1 MRWASALTAAA
12 IGTGAVAGPV
22 AAATPSVAA
31 PQRAKAVT
39 SAVECTS
46 SNHKL
51 AKKLAADMAE
61 ALASRESMASLSFFD
76 RPTGTSCTSDA
87 AKRYDGASVTKTVI
101 LGALLYQ
108 KGGTLTEAEDALAR
122 KMIIDSDNTAATT
135 LWKQLSDLKDPKKPD
150 PVRIQEFLDKAGM
163 GSTVLDKEGSWGLTQ
178 VTADDQA
185 KLLRLFTGADDSVL
199 GSKSRSYALEL
210 MNQVQSIQ
218 RWGATAGAP
227 LDSVVHVKNG
237 WLQRSQNPD
246 VDSFDRGDWKVN
258 SMAALTENGYG
269 SGLVVLTENNRVPE
283 GHPANEGWDY
293 GIETIETVSRA
304 IYRDVYP
311 DAEGYHP
318 SRPTSPASPSAA
330 EPGAA
335 R

>member
-39 SAVECTS
+39 STVQCTS

-51 AKKLAADMAE
+51 AKRLSADIAE
-61 ALASRESMASLSFFD
+61 ALASRKSMASLSFFD
-76 RPTGTSCTSDA
+76 RPTGTSCSSDA
-87 AKRYDGASVTKTVI
+87 AKKYDGASVTKTVI
-101 LGALLYQ
+101 LAALLYQ

-135 LWKQLSDLKDPKKPD
+135 LWKQLSDLTDPKKPD
-150 PVRIQEFLDKAGM
+150 PVKIQEFLDKAGM
-163 GSTVLDKEGSWGLTQ
+163 GGTVLDKEGSWGLTQ
-178 VTADDQA
+178 VTAQDQA
-185 KLLRLFTGADDSVL
+185 RLLRLFTGADDSVL

-246 VDSFDRGDWKVN
+246 VDAFDRGDWKVN

-318 SRPTSPASPSAA
+318 SRPTSPAGPSAA
-330 EPGAA
+330 GPGAA

>member
-1 MRWASALTAAA
+1 MRWASTLTAAA
-12 IGTGAVAGPV
+12 IGAGAVAGPV

-31 PQRAKAVT
+31 PQRATAVT
-39 SAVECTS
+39 SKVHCTS
-46 SNHKL
+46 NHHKL
-51 AKKLAADMAE
+51 AKKLEADIAE
-61 ALASRESMASLSFFD
+61 ALASRKSMASLSFFD

-87 AKRYDGASVTKTVI
+87 GKKYDAASVAKTII

-108 KGGTLTEAEDALAR
+108 KDGTLTEAEDALAR

-150 PVRIQEFLDKAGM
+150 PVKIQEFLDEAGM
-163 GSTVLDKEGSWGLTQ
+163 GNTVLDKEGSWGLTQ

-185 KLLRLFTGADDSVL
+185 KLLRLFTGDDDSVL

-227 LDSVVHVKNG
+227 LDSVIHVKDG

-258 SMAALTENGYG
+258 SMAALTENGYD

-283 GHPANEGWDY
+283 GHPTNEGWDY

-318 SRPTSPASPSAA
+318 SRPTSPAP
-330 EPGAA
+330 
-335 R
+335 

>member
-1 MRWASALTAAA
+1 MRWASALSAAA
-12 IGTGAVAGPV
+12 IGAGAVAGPV

-39 SAVECTS
+39 SKVECTS

-51 AKKLAADMAE
+51 AKKLAADIAE

-87 AKRYDGASVTKTVI
+87 AKKYDGASVTKTVI

-150 PVRIQEFLDKAGM
+150 PVKIQEFLDKAGM

-178 VTADDQA
+178 VTANDQA
-185 KLLRLFTGADDSVL
+185 RLLRLFTGADDSVL
-199 GSKSRSYALEL
+199 GSRSRSYALEL
-210 MNQVQSIQ
+210 MNQVQSLQ

-283 GHPANEGWDY
+283 GRPANEGWDY

-318 SRPTSPASPSAA
+318 SRPTSPASPPAA

>member
-1 MRWASALTAAA
+1 MTWASAVTAAA
-12 IGTGAVAGPV
+12 IGVGAVAGPL

-31 PQRAKAVT
+31 PQRAAEKTT
-39 SAVECTS
+39 STVQCTS
-46 SNHKL
+46 SDQRLATKL
-51 AKKLAADMAE
+51 EDDIAT
-61 ALASRESMASLSFFD
+61 ALEGRKSMASLSFFD

-87 AKRYDGASVTKTVI
+87 AKKYDSASVAKTII

-108 KGGTLTEAEDALAR
+108 RNGTLTDEEDALAR
-122 KMIIDSDNTAATT
+122 KMIIDSDNASATT
-135 LWKQLSDLKDPKKPD
+135 LWKQLSDLRDPAKPD
-150 PVRIQEFLDKAGM
+150 PVRVQEFLDKAGM
-163 GSTVLDKEGSWGLTQ
+163 DHTVLDKEGVWGLTQ
-178 VTADDQA
+178 VTAADQA
-185 KLLRLFTGADDSVL
+185 KLLRLFTGNDDSVL
-199 GSKSRSYALEL
+199 SGKARSYALDL
-210 MNQVQSIQ
+210 MNQVQSVQ

-258 SMAALTENGYG
+258 SMAVLTENGYG

-283 GHPANEGWDY
+283 GRPAEEGWDY

-311 DAEGYHP
+311 DADGYHP
-318 SRPTSPASPSAA
+318 SRPTSPAGAPSAA
-330 EPGAA
+330 G
-335 R
+335 

>member
-1 MRWASALTAAA
+1 MRWASTFTAAA
-12 IGTGAVAGPV
+12 IGAGAVAGTV

-31 PQRAKAVT
+31 PQRAQAVT
-39 SAVECTS
+39 STVQCTS
-46 SNHKL
+46 QDQAL
-51 AKKLAADMAE
+51 AKKLSSDISK
-61 ALASRESMASLSFFD
+61 ALAGRKSMASLSFYD
-76 RPTGTSCTSDA
+76 RPTGTTCTSDA
-87 AKRYDGASVTKTVI
+87 AKKYDSASVVKTII

-122 KMIIDSDNTAATT
+122 KMITESDNASATE
-135 LWKQLSDLKDPKKPD
+135 LWKQLSDPKDPAKPN

-163 GSTVLDKEGSWGLTQ
+163 GNTVLDKEGSWGLTQ
-178 VTADDQA
+178 VTAGDQE
-185 KLLRLFTGADDSVL
+185 KLLRIFSGDDDSVL
-199 GSKSRSYALEL
+199 GSKARSYALDL
-210 MNQVQSIQ
+210 MNHVQSTQ

-246 VDSFDRGDWKVN
+246 VEAFDRGDWKVN
-258 SMAALTENGYG
+258 SMAALTENGYD

-293 GIETIETVSRA
+293 GIETIETISRT

-311 DAEGYHP
+311 EAEGYVP
-318 SRPTSPASPSAA
+318 SRPALPAAKPPAA
-330 EPGAA
+330 G
-335 R
+335 

>member
-1 MRWASALTAAA
+1 MRWASALSAAA
-12 IGTGAVAGPV
+12 IGAGAVAGPV

-39 SAVECTS
+39 SKVECTS

-51 AKKLAADMAE
+51 AKKLAADIAE

-87 AKRYDGASVTKTVI
+87 AKKYDGASVTKTVI

-108 KGGTLTEAEDALAR
+108 KGGTLTEAEDSLAR

-150 PVRIQEFLDKAGM
+150 PVKIQEFLDKAGM

-178 VTADDQA
+178 VTANDQA
-185 KLLRLFTGADDSVL
+185 RLLRLFTGADDSVL
-199 GSKSRSYALEL
+199 GSRSRSYALEL
-210 MNQVQSIQ
+210 MNQVQSLQ

-283 GHPANEGWDY
+283 GHPTNEGWDY

-311 DAEGYHP
+311 DADGYHP
-318 SRPTSPASPSAA
+318 SRPTSPANPPAA

>member
-1 MRWASALTAAA
+1 MRWASTLTAAA
-12 IGTGAVAGPV
+12 LGAGAVAGPV

-39 SAVECTS
+39 STVHCTS

-51 AKKLAADMAE
+51 AKKLAADIAE
-61 ALASRESMASLSFFD
+61 ALASRESMASLSFYD

-87 AKRYDGASVTKTVI
+87 AKQYDGASVTKTVI

-150 PVRIQEFLDKAGM
+150 PVRIQDFLDKAGM
-163 GSTVLDKEGSWGLTQ
+163 RNTVLDKEGSWGLTQ

-185 KLLRLFTGADDSVL
+185 KLLRLFTGNDDSVL

-210 MNQVQSIQ
+210 MNQVQSVQ

-227 LDSVVHVKNG
+227 LDSVIHVKDG

-246 VDSFDRGDWKVN
+246 VDTFDKGDWKVN
-258 SMAALTENGYG
+258 SMAALTENGYD

-318 SRPTSPASPSAA
+318 SRPTSPAAPSAA
-330 EPGAA
+330 EPGEA

>member
-1 MRWASALTAAA
+1 M
-12 IGTGAVAGPV
+12 
-22 AAATPSVAA
+22 
-31 PQRAKAVT
+31 
-39 SAVECTS
+39 ECTS
-46 SNHKL
+46 SNHQLAEKL
-51 AKKLAADMAE
+51 AGDISA
-61 ALASRESMASLSFFD
+61 ALASRKSMASLSFFD

-87 AKRYDGASVTKTVI
+87 AKKYDGASVTKTVI

-122 KMIIDSDNTAATT
+122 KMIIDSDNAAATT

-150 PVRIQEFLDKAGM
+150 PVKIQEFLDKAGM

-185 KLLRLFTGADDSVL
+185 RLLLLFTGTDDSVL

-283 GHPANEGWDY
+283 GHPTNEGWDY

-304 IYRDVYP
+304 IYRDIYP

-330 EPGAA
+330 EPGVA

>member
-1 MRWASALTAAA
+1 
-12 IGTGAVAGPV
+12 
-22 AAATPSVAA
+22 
-31 PQRAKAVT
+31 
-39 SAVECTS
+39 
-46 SNHKL
+46 
-51 AKKLAADMAE
+51 
-61 ALASRESMASLSFFD
+61 MASLSFFD
-76 RPTGTSCTSDA
+76 RPTGTSCTSGT
-87 AKRYDGASVTKTVI
+87 AKKYDGASVTKTVI

-122 KMIIDSDNTAATT
+122 KMIIDSDNAAATT

-150 PVRIQEFLDKAGM
+150 PVKIQEFLDTAGM

-185 KLLRLFTGADDSVL
+185 KLLRLFTGTDDSVL

-210 MNQVQSIQ
+210 MKQVQSIQ

-318 SRPTSPASPSAA
+318 SRPTSPAKPSAA
-330 EPGAA
+330 EPGVA

>member
-1 MRWASALTAAA
+1 M
-12 IGTGAVAGPV
+12 
-22 AAATPSVAA
+22 
-31 PQRAKAVT
+31 
-39 SAVECTS
+39 ECTS
-46 SNHKL
+46 SNHQL
-51 AKKLAADMAE
+51 AKKLAGDISE
-61 ALASRESMASLSFFD
+61 ALASRKSMASLSFFD

-87 AKRYDGASVTKTVI
+87 AKKYDGASVTKTVI

-122 KMIIDSDNTAATT
+122 KMIIDSDNAAATT

-150 PVRIQEFLDKAGM
+150 PVKIQEFLDKAGM

-178 VTADDQA
+178 VTANDQA
-185 KLLRLFTGADDSVL
+185 RLLRLFTGADDSVL

-283 GHPANEGWDY
+283 GHPTNEGWDY

-318 SRPTSPASPSAA
+318 SRPTSSASPSAA
-330 EPGAA
+330 EPGVA